1 MQAAPVFSSRTSCEH
16 TESLAIQST
25 NQPYGVNMS
34 NHDAKQDLLT
44 DPQAITEREPG
55 RTVSAAAPDEQN
67 ALLRALLV
75 RGISGAMNGI
85 GRTATPQ

>member
-1 MQAAPVFSSRTSCEH
+1 MEFH
-16 TESLAIQST
+16 
-25 NQPYGVNMS
+25 MS
-34 NHDAKQDLLT
+34 NQDAKQDLLI
-44 DPQAITEREPG
+44 DPQAVSKHEPG